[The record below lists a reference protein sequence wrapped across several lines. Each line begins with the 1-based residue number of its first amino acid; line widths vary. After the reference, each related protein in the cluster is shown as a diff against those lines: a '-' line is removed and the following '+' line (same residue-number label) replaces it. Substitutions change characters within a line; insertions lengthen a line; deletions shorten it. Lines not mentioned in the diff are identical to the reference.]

1 MLPPLSRRSQRE
13 TAARSKER
21 GFTLALVTVSLVAII
36 AMAALSID
44 IGTLYQAKAE
54 AQRAADAGAL
64 TGARVISISGIT
76 GDPTN
81 GSGSWAAICGGATSP
96 ASLAAIN
103 VGQQDLIGGV
113 AGSIT
118 VKYGAGG
125 AGTFT
130 PDCTAAGPNFG
141 VNPVVKV
148 TAQRTNLP
156 IFFAR
161 VFSLFGS
168 NFAGTSVSAT
178 ASAEVYN
185 PSGSS
190 LLASGMIPVQPRCVK
205 PLIVANYD
213 PGNGGNLLVNSN
225 GTIVNPGINQ
235 LGGGVIGE
243 TFTVRVDC
251 GPAIPNCNPPTPP
264 TGNMRD
270 NPPSG
275 TLSGSPGGAT
285 VDYIPALV
293 SGNPGAVPACST
305 ASAFQQAM
313 GGCDQTTVYSCGVSA
328 VATQTQADMT
338 INPGSGIGGSGDTAT
353 AAQCLIHSTSGGQDT
368 LAGGT
373 TPTFPFQIQAGG
385 DNPLAKDSL
394 VNSGDT
400 ITSSSSI
407 VTLPIGYFG
416 AGLVTGVNQPFV
428 TIGGYLQVFVQSID
442 ANGDLVVTALNVA
455 GCGNTVPG
463 GATYITGT
471 SPVPVRLITP
481 P

>member
-1 MLPPLSRRSQRE
+1 MLPPLIRRPKTQRGV
-13 TAARSKER
+13 AASKEV

-76 GDPTN
+76 GDPVN
-81 GSGSWAAICGGATSP
+81 GSTDGSWAAICGGATSP

-103 VGQQDLIGGV
+103 VGQKDLIGGV
-113 AGSIT
+113 APT
-118 VKYGAGG
+118 VTVYYGAGG
-125 AGTFT
+125 AGTFNA
-130 PDCTAAGPNFG
+130 DCTAAGGNFG

-168 NFAGTSVSAT
+168 SFAGTSVSAT

-213 PGNGGNLLVNSN
+213 PGNNGNLLVNSS
-225 GTIVNPGINQ
+225 GTIFSPGINQ

-243 TFTVRVDC
+243 TFTVFADC
-251 GPAIPNCNPPTPP
+251 GGPAKPNCHVGHMP
-264 TGNMRD
+264 D

-275 TLSGSPGGAT
+275 TLSGSPQGAN

-313 GGCDQTTVYSCGVSA
+313 GGCDQTTVYSCGVSLF
-328 VATQTQADMT
+328 TPADLT
-338 INPGSGIGGSGDTAT
+338 INPSGSTGDTAT
-353 AAQCLIHSTSGGQDT
+353 AAQCLIHSSSGGQDT

-385 DNPLAKDSL
+385 GNPLKNVGVTA
-394 VNSGDT
+394 GDT

-407 VTLPIGYFG
+407 MTLPIGYFG
-416 AGLVTGVNQPFV
+416 STKLAGTQPLV
-428 TIGGYLQVFVQSID
+428 TIGGYLQVFVQSINP
-442 ANGDLVVTALNVA
+442 NGDLVVTVLNVA